1 MTVSARVSAWLLMAG
16 ALVLAGCTT
25 TTPEERFQGSDEEA
39 AEINTRLGVGYMQ
52 QGHNQRA
59 REKLLRALDQ
69 NPRYAPAHRAMAELY
84 VRIGD
89 PEEAED
95 HYRRSLRLDSGN
107 PETRNNYGVFLCD
120 QGRLEEADEQFL
132 RAARNRDYATPEY
145 AWTNAGVCARMDGK
159 DEQAEEYFRQA
170 LRLNPGFHSA
180 LIEMAELHYDRGEYP
195 QARRFIRNFHNVVRP
210 TARSLWLG
218 VRVAREIGDVEQAQ
232 SFARRLRDDFPDSR
246 ETRQLEG
253 S

>member
-1 MTVSARVSAWLLMAG
+1 MTLRSMISVVLLAG
-16 ALVLAGCTT
+16 PLVLSGCATT
-25 TTPEERFQGSDEEA
+25 TEDERFSSSMDRA

-52 QGHNQRA
+52 QGQNQLA

-69 NPRYAPAHRAMAELY
+69 NPRYAPAHRAMAEVY
-84 VRIGD
+84 VRMGD
-89 PEEAED
+89 PDEAEN

-120 QGRLEEADEQFL
+120 QGRFSEADRQF
-132 RAARNRDYATPEY
+132 RNAAQNRDYSTPEF

-159 DEQAEEYFRQA
+159 DDKAEEYFRNA
-170 LRLNPGFHSA
+170 LRLNPGFPSA
-180 LIEMAELHYDRGEYP
+180 LIEMGELHYDRGDYP
-195 QARRFIRNFHNVVRP
+195 RARSFVQNFHSVVRP

-218 VRVAREIGDVEQAQ
+218 VRAAREVGDNEQAAM
-232 SFARRLRDDFPDSR
+232 FARRLREDFPDSR
-246 ETRQLEG
+246 EARQLEE